1 MINFNDFLKVDIR
14 VGKVIAVNDFPK
26 ARKPAYQLKI
36 DFGEELGI
44 KKTSAQVTELY
55 QKEDLL
61 GKQIM
66 AVVNFP
72 PKQIANFMSEV
83 LVLGVSDENG
93 AISLLTP
100 DKEVPLGNRM
110 H

>member
-14 VGKVIAVNDFPK
+14 VGKIIAVSDFPE

-36 DFGEELGI
+36 DFGAELGI

-55 QKEDLL
+55 EKEDLL
-61 GKQIM
+61 GKQVV

-83 LVLGVSDENG
+83 LILGLSDENG
-93 AISLLTP
+93 AIALLTP